1 MTPYERL
8 LAEQIPT
15 GTFGDARPPTDP
27 ASRAWTAQEQLDH
40 RRTLDNA
47 LDGWEY
53 AEHTRQPATTRH
65 LAPVP
70 DAA

>member
-15 GTFGDARPPTDP
+15 GTFGGERPPAPTWSP
-27 ASRAWTAQEQLDH
+27 TAQAQHVADLEA
-40 RRTLDNA
+40 A

-53 AEHTRQPATTRH
+53 AEHTRQPQTTRH
-65 LAPVP
+65 LQLAQEP
-70 DAA
+70 AA